1 MVESVQTE
9 ARDNMIQQ
17 QIRPWDVLDPRVL
30 EVFERI
36 PRELFVPLTHRALA
50 YSDTQIPI
58 GAGEVM
64 MEPRV
69 EGRMLQALAIQP
81 QDSVLEIGTG
91 SGFVTACLAHLA
103 AAVHSVEIY
112 KAFSDKARTRLQMVS
127 ASNVTLEAG
136 DAGTGLGEGGQRFDA
151 IAVTGS
157 LPVLHRGF
165 HERLNIGGR
174 LFVIVGRF
182 PVMEALLITR
192 TAEDAWAT
200 ESLFDTLLPPL
211 INAEP
216 APEFRF

>member
-1 MVESVQTE
+1 MLDSIQAQ

-30 EVFERI
+30 TVFERI
-36 PRELFVPLTHRALA
+36 PRELFVPVHHQALA
-50 YSDTQIPI
+50 YSDTQIPF
-58 GAGEVM
+58 GGGQVM

-69 EGRMLQALAIQP
+69 EGRMLQSLAIQP

-91 SGFVTACLAHLA
+91 TGFITACLADLA
-103 AAVHSVEIY
+103 AAVHSVEVY
-112 KAFSDKARTRLQMVS
+112 GMFTDKARERLERVG
-127 ASNVTLEAG
+127 AGNVTLEVA
-136 DAGTGLGEGGQRFDA
+136 DAGTGLGEGGQHFDA

-157 LPVLHRGF
+157 LPLLHRGF

-216 APEFRF
+216 APVFNF

>member
-1 MVESVQTE
+1 MPDSIQVE

-17 QIRPWDVLDPRVL
+17 QIRPWDVLDPHVL

-36 PRELFVPLTHRALA
+36 PREQFVPLTHQSLA

-58 GAGEVM
+58 GAGQVM

-69 EGRMLQALAIQP
+69 EGRMLQALAVRP

-91 SGFVTACLAHLA
+91 SGFVTACLADMA

-112 KAFSDKARTRLQMVS
+112 GAFSEKARTRLERVG
-127 ASNVTLEAG
+127 ATNVTLEVADAAG
-136 DAGTGLGEGGQRFDA
+136 GLGEGGQRFDA

-165 HERLNIGGR
+165 HQRLTIGGR

-216 APEFRF
+216 PTGFSF

>member
-1 MVESVQTE
+1 MVESVQIE

-30 EVFERI
+30 DLFERI

-50 YSDTQIPI
+50 YSDTQIPF
-58 GAGEVM
+58 AGNQVM

-69 EGRMLQALAIQP
+69 EGRMLQALAVQP

-91 SGFVTACLAHLA
+91 TGFVTACLAELA

-112 KAFSDKARTRLQMVS
+112 GMFTDKARERLDQLG
-127 ASNVTLEAG
+127 AGNVTLEVA

-211 INAEP
+211 LNAEP
-216 APEFRF
+216 APEFHF

>member
-36 PRELFVPLTHRALA
+36 PRELFVPLVHRALA

-112 KAFSDKARTRLQMVS
+112 KAFSDKARMRLQMVG

-165 HERLNIGGR
+165 HERLNLGGR
-174 LFVIVGRF
+174 LFVIIGRF

-216 APEFRF
+216 APEFDF

>member
-1 MVESVQTE
+1 MVESVHTE

-30 EVFERI
+30 EVFKRI

-69 EGRMLQALAIQP
+69 EGRMLQALAIEP

-91 SGFVTACLAHLA
+91 SGFVTACLADLA

-112 KAFSDKARTRLQMVS
+112 KAFSDKARMRLQMVG
-127 ASNVTLEAG
+127 ASNITLEVGNAG
-136 DAGTGLGEGGQRFDA
+136 AGLGEGGQRFDA

-157 LPVLHRGF
+157 LSVLHRGF

-211 INAEP
+211 LNAEP
-216 APEFRF
+216 APEFHF